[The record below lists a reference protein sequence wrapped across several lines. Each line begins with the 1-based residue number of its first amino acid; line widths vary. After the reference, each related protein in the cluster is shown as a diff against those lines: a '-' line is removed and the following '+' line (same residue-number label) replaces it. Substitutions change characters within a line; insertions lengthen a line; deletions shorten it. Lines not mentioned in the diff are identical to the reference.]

1 MADRRVQIYDTTLR
15 DGMQGLEISFSLE
28 DKILIAKK
36 LDELGVDYIEGGF
49 PLANEKEEAFFKEL
63 KNYNF
68 KNAKLV
74 AFGSTRKPGHKA
86 SEDPHLM
93 ALLDSEAPVVT
104 IVGKSWLAHVDSVIK
119 TDPKENLAMIAESV
133 SYLKERGREVVFDAE
148 HFFDGFKEHPEY
160 SLEVLITAAE
170 SGADVLVPCDTNGG
184 SVLSQFTAA
193 FEAIKGAGL
202 SNVGIH
208 LHNDTGLAVA
218 GSLMAVDYGFNHIQG
233 TMNGWGERCGN
244 TNLCTVIP
252 NLALKMDKEVLIP
265 GAVSEITPFA
275 KYVSEVANLIP
286 DKRSPYVGTAA
297 FSHKAGQH
305 ADVIEKKA
313 SIMEHIESGQV
324 GNTRQIVLSEL
335 AGKSTIV
342 HKLKPY
348 GQFDKK
354 SPEVQELIQ
363 ALKQREQ
370 DGYEYE
376 AAEASFDL
384 IIRKT
389 LGLYKPMVDLKNYHI
404 ESFKSADESSKT
416 ITRLFLNVEERQVM
430 GAGTGVGPVGTLDQA
445 LRDALLPSF
454 PFLNKLKLV
463 DYKVRVLNP
472 SDATASKVRVFIS
485 TSDGDQ
491 TWDTV
496 GVHENIV
503 EASWIALVDSFE
515 YYYNSI
521 EQE

>member
-1 MADRRVQIYDTTLR
+1 MSKNRVVIYDTTLR

-63 KNYNF
+63 KSYPF
-68 KNAKLV
+68 KHAKLA

-86 SEDPHLM
+86 SEDPHLL

-104 IVGKSWLAHVDSVIK
+104 VVGKAWLAHVDSVIR
-119 TDPKENLAMIAESV
+119 TNPEENLAMIHESIEF
-133 SYLKERGREVVFDAE
+133 LKERGREVVFDAE
-148 HFFDGFKEHPEY
+148 HYFDGFKEHPEY
-160 SLEVLITAAE
+160 SIKLLKTARDA
-170 SGADVLVPCDTNGG
+170 GADVLVPCDTNGG
-184 SVLSQFTAA
+184 TILSEFTEA
-193 FEAIKGAGL
+193 FEAISQAGL
-202 SNVGIH
+202 DSMGIH
-208 LHNDTGLAVA
+208 LHNDTGMAVA
-218 GSLMAVDYGFNHIQG
+218 GSLLAVDHGFTHIQG

-252 NLALKMDKEVLIP
+252 NLGLKMNKEVLVP
-265 GAVSEITPFA
+265 GAIQEITPFA
-275 KYVSEVANLIP
+275 RYISEVANLIP

-313 SIMEHIESGQV
+313 SIMEHIQADEV

-348 GQFDKK
+348 GTFSKK
-354 SPEVQELIQ
+354 DPEVLQLIET
-363 ALKQREQ
+363 LKNREQ
-370 DGYEYE
+370 EGYEYE

-389 LGLYKPMVDLKNYHI
+389 LNLYKPLVDLKNYHI
-404 ESFKSADESSKT
+404 ESFKSGLESSKT
-416 ITRLFLNVEERQVM
+416 ITRLFLNLDERQVM
-430 GAGTGVGPVGTLDQA
+430 GAGIGVGPVGTLDA
-445 LRDALLPSF
+445 AVRDALEPSF
-454 PFLNKLKLV
+454 GFLKKLKLV

-472 SDATASKVRVFIS
+472 SDAAASKVRVFVS
-485 TSDGDQ
+485 TSDGNT

-503 EASWIALVDSFE
+503 EASWIALIDSYEF
-515 YYYNSI
+515 YFNTLN
-521 EQE
+521 